1 MEAGKAL
8 RMKRIFREDG
18 KTLIIAMDRGGRG
31 QDVPGLERPLETI
44 RKVAEGGA
52 DAVLVN
58 PGIVR
63 RFYEAIPRNL
73 GIIISIPMDPLYV
86 ELAARLGVHGVK
98 TTFFGSLEDKE
109 LKKLGPVAIACQDW
123 GIPFLAEIV
132 PQDENR
138 RLVPQAVKA
147 AARMAAELGADFVKT
162 AYPGSPEEF
171 SEVVAK
177 TFIPVVV
184 LGGPKMDRDE
194 DILKVAKSV
203 MEAGGAGLC
212 FGRNVFQ
219 HRNPTAMTRALAK
232 IVHENASIDDAL
244 KELA

>member
-1 MEAGKAL
+1 
-8 RMKRIFREDG
+8 
-18 KTLIIAMDRGGRG
+18 
-31 QDVPGLERPLETI
+31 
-44 RKVAEGGA
+44 
-52 DAVLVN
+52 
-58 PGIVR
+58 
-63 RFYEAIPRNL
+63 
-73 GIIISIPMDPLYV
+73 
-86 ELAARLGVHGVK
+86 
-98 TTFFGSLEDKE
+98 KE

-194 DILKVAKSV
+194 DVLKVAKSV

>member
-1 MEAGKAL
+1 MDAGKAL

-31 QDVPGLERPLETI
+31 KDVPGLERPLETI

-52 DAVLVN
+52 DAILVN
-58 PGIVR
+58 PGIVM
-63 RFYEAIPRNL
+63 RFHEAIPRDL
-73 GIIISIPMDPLYV
+73 GIIMSIPMNPLYV

-98 TTFFGSLEDKE
+98 TTFFGSLEDEE
-109 LKKLGPVAIACQDW
+109 LRKLGPVAIACQDW

-132 PQDENR
+132 PQDENG
-138 RLVPQAVKA
+138 RLEPQAVKA

-194 DILKVAKSV
+194 EVLRTAKIV
-203 MEAGGAGLC
+203 METGGAGLC

-219 HRNPTAMTRALAK
+219 HRNPKAMTRALAR
-232 IVHENASIDDAL
+232 IVHEKASLEEAL
-244 KELA
+244 KELG